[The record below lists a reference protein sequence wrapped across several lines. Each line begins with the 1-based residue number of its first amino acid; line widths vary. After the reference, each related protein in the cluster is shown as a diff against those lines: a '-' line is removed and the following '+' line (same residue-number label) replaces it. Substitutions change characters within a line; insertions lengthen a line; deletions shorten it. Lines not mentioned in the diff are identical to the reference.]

1 MPPNPPVIIDDEM
14 QDLLSQADRKLGRLD
29 GITEIL
35 PKPELFVA
43 MYVKKEAVLS
53 SQVEGTQASMID
65 ILNTQDEKRPDY
77 EPDNI
82 KKVVNYV
89 NAITCGLE
97 RLESLPFSLRL
108 IREIHQMKQQVQQRL
123 FCHKKNTQKFYIR

>member
-29 GITEIL
+29 GISEIL
-35 PKPELFVA
+35 PNPELFVA

-53 SQVEGTQASMID
+53 SQIEGTQASMID
-65 ILNTQDEKRPDY
+65 ILNTQDEKGPDY
-77 EPDNI
+77 ELDNI

-89 NAITCGLE
+89 NAITYGLE

-108 IREIHQMKQQVQQRL
+108 IREIHQKKQQVQQRL
-123 FCHKKNTQKFYIR
+123 FCH